1 MNVDLDNVAAAIRE
15 VAATEIMPRWRNLA
29 AGDIS
34 EKTGPQD
41 LVTVADQAAEKAL
54 SAKLLSLHPNTVVV
68 GEESVEADAGIMDLF
83 QQDKPIWVID
93 PIDGTMGFSQ
103 GEPEFD
109 VMLALVQ
116 NGECLAGWIYAPV
129 DDELIMASK
138 TTGAVR
144 ITKGGAP
151 QKLTAPKI
159 TSIKQLSGILGN
171 KLLSKKHRNFVKS
184 QEIHFTK
191 ITSSVCAGH
200 DYAAILRGEAQFAI
214 FGKCMPWDHL
224 PGLAMLSTL
233 GYVYCKHDGS
243 PYIAGDTTGGLIIA
257 PNNDMLNE
265 IRAIAMSTNNS
276 SF

>member
-1 MNVDLDNVAAAIRE
+1 MNVDLDKVATAIRE
-15 VAATEIMPRWRNLA
+15 VAATEIIPRWRNLK

-54 SAKLLSLHPNTVVV
+54 SAKLLSLYPNTVVV
-68 GEESVEADAGIMDLF
+68 GEESVEADAGIMNLF
-83 QQDKPIWVID
+83 QQDKPVWVID

-116 NGECLAGWIYAPV
+116 NGELLAGWIYAPV
-129 DDELIMASK
+129 DDDMIMASIA
-138 TTGAVR
+138 TGAVR
-144 ITKGGAP
+144 ITKGSTP
-151 QKLTAPKI
+151 QKLPRPQFS
-159 TSIKQLSGILGN
+159 SIKQLSGILGN
-171 KLLSKKHRNFVKS
+171 KLLSKEHRDFVKS
-184 QEIHFTK
+184 QETHFTK

-200 DYAAILRGEAQFAI
+200 DYAKILRDEAQFAVY
-214 FGKCMPWDHL
+214 GKCMPWDHL

-243 PYIAGDTTGGLIIA
+243 AYVAGDTTGGLIIA
-257 PNNDMLNE
+257 PNKVALDE
-265 IRAIAMSTNNS
+265 IKAIIQY
-276 SF
+276 

>member
-1 MNVDLDNVAAAIRE
+1 MNIDLDKVAHAIRD
-15 VAATEIMPRWRNLA
+15 VAATDIIPRWRNLA

-54 SAKLLSLHPNTVVV
+54 SAKLLSLYPNTVVV
-68 GEESVEADAGIMDLF
+68 GEEGVEADPSKMDLF
-83 QQDKPIWVID
+83 KQDKPIWVID

-116 NGECLAGWIYAPV
+116 NGELLAGWIYAPV
-129 DDELIMASK
+129 DDDLIMASK

-144 ITKGGAP
+144 ITKGGTP
-151 QKLTAPKI
+151 QKLPRLQF
-159 TSIKQLSGILGN
+159 TSLKELSGILGN
-171 KLLSKKHRNFVKS
+171 KLLSKEHRNFVKS
-184 QEIHFTK
+184 QEMHFTK

-200 DYAAILRGEAQFAI
+200 DYAMILRGEAQFAV

-233 GYVYCKHDGS
+233 GFAYCKHDGS
-243 PYIAGDTTGGLIIA
+243 PYAAGDTDGGLIIA
-257 PNNDMLNE
+257 PNVQMLQD
-265 IRAIAMSTNNS
+265 IRTIVMGVH
-276 SF
+276 